1 MDSIL
6 NEAHELV
13 HRDRGEDY
21 GHPLDDFSRTAKMI
35 TGVLSDL
42 LRPGVD
48 IPVERVPLIMICV
61 KLSREVNRPKRDN
74 RVDIA
79 GYAETLEMVHER
91 RRANESSG
99 LHD

>member
-1 MDSIL
+1 MDSVL
-6 NEAHELV
+6 NEAHGLV
-13 HRDRGEDY
+13 HKDRGEDY
-21 GHPLDDFSRTAKMI
+21 GHPFDDFSRTAKLWSV
-35 TGVLSDL
+35 VLGTEVTPEQVAL
-42 LRPGVD
+42 C
-48 IPVERVPLIMICV
+48 MICV

-91 RRANESSG
+91 RRANESGS